1 MSEVNCALHIFF
13 RVLENKQERRS
24 ESVVIGLS
32 VQIVIR
38 NKDLHRK

>member
-1 MSEVNCALHIFF
+1 MSEVDSALHIFF

-24 ESVVIGLS
+24 ESVVIGLP